1 MEEKM
6 SKTTKMNKQE
16 FLLNKPLLK
25 EINDKKRV
33 SQYDGGSTL
42 SRAGDMI
49 TGRGY
54 WLIFNRHFIAKFNY
68 WPLSYNL
75 LRIDH
80 YYYV

>member
-1 MEEKM
+1 M

-54 WLIFNRHFIAKFNY
+54 
-68 WPLSYNL
+68 
-75 LRIDH
+75 
-80 YYYV
+80 